1 MRNVKIKS
9 GDNWK
14 SLDINY
20 EFDGRVKL
28 DNINVTS
35 VDGVMLNLNKTLSN
49 NVDITNNNYTAMM
62 LTDMT
67 RISDIMSVDLYTD
80 KFPEQF
86 TTSIVFDAF
95 PSVNGGSKY
104 LKTLPRNDDS
114 DDRDLIFGTA
124 TVNGNNYTSFYYEQ
138 DPNDDNSIYYSIN
151 LIDSNTLTISHN
163 DNYANV
169 YLTLSSNNVFTFKVS
184 PLNVPTDNQTFNYT
198 INRKSGYLILMKV
211 VDGVMRYIG
220 SDGNNIVLLLPNVDQ
235 PNYPFAS
242 IIKTIPNIK
251 TTGDLKIPSN
261 WVSYRTT
268 GDQNN
273 LNINESKS
281 YENIF
286 SNYVFS
292 NQYATIT
299 GTDMNL
305 DIMPLKNQLTPDYN
319 SNRGNPFPNYIDCDH
334 REYDRIFSGTNQVK
348 GLTDLHF
355 GYNSYT
361 TDISIPGDKIT
372 YFHAPQDMY
381 PYEKININDSGLIE
395 AGAIG
400 GDSPIVSDK
409 LFKKA
414 ADYKYNSPYGAPTDE
429 ETGVWLC
436 TWLKSSIESPWDSSA
451 EYDKDIIVSYKGKV
465 YKSRSSNTNVKPA
478 SSRITWEERPDLAPV
493 WVDRYY
499 NPEQFTSQ
507 QALEFTEQY
516 SSYKSKFT
524 HIVTS
529 LSAQQDYIFDKLSD
543 VTFEPGCLY
552 AYYRVGTIENN
563 ITINS
568 MDEHLVHSG
577 QEPVYKQDRSS
588 YINTNEYMSF
598 DGSTYIE
605 TTALNNTKNSDYTI
619 SFNLSIDDW
628 TKPFGGQFVGN
639 YTNHGVGFYN
649 IMHTTPYIIIPGLT
663 STSLYNT
670 DLDIVLNIPVSAV
683 DVAHGIGNENIHILT
698 GTVGDYEIH
707 QYDTTGM
714 LVEQT
719 PLSEI
724 TVEIV
729 SMNIDHSNIY
739 LLDINNII
747 YKYDINNELIDQ
759 LLYPFPGVIGTGS
772 AKTYMDMFNEY
783 EYRINCDTYTTDI
796 SGSVWYKD
804 SGNILKYTQSNK
816 LGQAAVY
823 NNTIDGVAVSLIATE
838 RVRGAE
844 GNSIILTGNGVD
856 TLSNLVETW
865 NNNNGGNTVQ
875 IISGDASK
883 GLILHISQQLQ
894 LTGGRSQGQATTNI
908 ALSAATGED
917 IVSIKSDENN
927 NIWAIVKNDTEAK
940 IYKLD
945 NDRNV
950 IFASSLSAIDS
961 TLQYYMSGNTYMDI
975 VSEFNNGVYDNNIII
990 MNQNPMEDTVI
1001 KYTKLNSDGSLKSTT
1016 TKIVPH
1022 LTDINISNLHNI
1034 TNYETVKRMCNDII
1048 NTNHVVFKTRLQSY
1062 FDTDKTY
1069 TLLLKYDVTRLT
1081 PGFHHFAASFNST
1094 NGNITLFVD
1103 GDLQRAMTSDDVY
1116 TGAAYKY
1123 TKTIHNPLM
1132 VGTEPYFNNITFNE
1146 HLNKDGY
1153 SFISNC
1159 TIQNLRIYND
1169 TLNFHKI
1176 RALTRETKTIQD
1188 ICLTLPTGKRSYIDQ
1203 VKSIY
1208 KHQTPGRKSTDIN
1221 IDIISRTLTGAD
1233 IKQQIDTA
1241 VSTHVTSELPVN
1253 STINKI
1259 NWIH

>member
-28 DNINVTS
+28 DNVNVTS

-67 RISDIMSVDLYTD
+67 RIGDIMSIDLSTSKY
-80 KFPEQF
+80 PEQF
-86 TTSIVFDAF
+86 TTSIIFDAF

-104 LKTLPRNDDS
+104 LKILPRNNDS
-114 DDRDLIFGTA
+114 DERDLIFGTSTINA
-124 TVNGNNYTSFYYEQ
+124 NNYTSYYYEQ
-138 DPNDDNSIYYSIN
+138 DPNDDNNIYYSVN

-169 YLTLSSNNVFTFKVS
+169 YLTLSSNNIFTFRTA
-184 PLNVPTDNQTFNYT
+184 PLNIPAENQKFDYIHNT
-198 INRKSGYLILMKV
+198 KSGYLILMKV
-211 VDGVMRYIG
+211 VDGVKRYVG
-220 SDGNNIVLLLPNVDQ
+220 SDGSSIILLSPDVSQ

-242 IIKTIPNIK
+242 IIKTIPYIK
-251 TTGDLKIPSN
+251 TTGNLKIPSN
-261 WVSYRTT
+261 WVSYKTT

-286 SNYVFS
+286 SNYILS
-292 NQYATIT
+292 NQYVTIT

-361 TDISIPGDKIT
+361 TDIPIPGDNIT
-372 YFHAPQDMY
+372 YFHAPQNMY

-451 EYDKDIIVSYKGKV
+451 NYDEGIIVSYKGKV
-465 YKSRSSNTNVKPA
+465 YKSRSSNTDVKPA

-499 NPEQFTSQ
+499 NPEKFSTQ

-516 SSYKSKFT
+516 SSYKSKFS
-524 HIVTS
+524 HITS
-529 LSAQQDYIFDKLSD
+529 TLSSQQDYVFDKLSD

-552 AYYRVGTIENN
+552 AYYRVGPMEND
-563 ITINS
+563 ITIKS

-577 QEPVYKQDRSS
+577 QQPVYNQDRST
-588 YINTNEYMSF
+588 YINTSESLSF
-598 DGSTYIE
+598 NGSTYIE
-605 TTALNNTKNSDYTI
+605 TVALNNTKNSDYTI
-619 SFNLSIDDW
+619 SFNMSLDDW

-649 IMHTTPYIIIPGLT
+649 IMHTTPYIIIPGVS

-670 DLDIVLNIPVSAV
+670 DLDMVLDIPISAV
-683 DVAHGIGNENIHILT
+683 DIAHGTGNENIHILT
-698 GTVGDYEIH
+698 GTIGDYEIY

-714 LVEQT
+714 LVERT

-729 SMNIDHSNIY
+729 SMNIDHDNIY
-739 LLDINNII
+739 LLDINDII
-747 YKYDINNELIDQ
+747 YKYNINNELIDQ
-759 LLYPFPGVIGTGS
+759 LLYPYPGVIGSGS
-772 AKTYMDMFNEY
+772 DRTYMDMFNEY

-796 SGSVWYKD
+796 SGSVWYKE
-804 SGNILKYTQSNK
+804 SGNILKYTQSNT
-816 LGQAAVY
+816 LGQNAVY
-823 NNTIDGVAVSLIATE
+823 INTINNINVSLIASE
-838 RVRGAE
+838 RLNGAQ
-844 GNSIILTGNGVD
+844 GNNIVITGDNVN
-856 TLSNLVETW
+856 TLSNLVEIW
-865 NNNNGGNTVQ
+865 NNNNGGNMVQ
-875 IISGDASK
+875 IISGDDSK
-883 GLILHISQQLQ
+883 GLILTTSQQLQ
-894 LTGGRSQGQATTNI
+894 LIGGRSQGQATINI
-908 ALSAATGED
+908 ALSAAPGED

-927 NIWAIVKNDTEAK
+927 NIWAIVKSDTEAK

-945 NDRNV
+945 NNRNI
-950 IFASSLSAIDS
+950 IFSNSLSAIDS
-961 TLQYYMSGNTYMDI
+961 TLQYHMSGNTYMDI
-975 VSEFNNGVYDNNIII
+975 ISEFNNGVYDNNIII
-990 MNQNPMEDTVI
+990 MNQDTVDNTVI
-1001 KYTKLNSDGSLKSTT
+1001 KYTKLNNDGSLKLTT
-1016 TKIVPH
+1016 TKVIPH

-1081 PGFHHFAASFNST
+1081 PGYHHFTVSFNST
-1094 NGNITLFVD
+1094 NGNMTLFVD
-1103 GDLQRAMTSDDVY
+1103 GDLQRARTSDDVY

-1132 VGTEPYFNNITFNE
+1132 IGTEPYFNNTTFSE
-1146 HLNKDGY
+1146 HLNMDGY

-1159 TIQNLRIYND
+1159 IIQNLRVYNNA
-1169 TLNFHKI
+1169 LNFHKV
-1176 RALTRETKTIQD
+1176 RALTREIKTIQD

-1203 VKSIY
+1203 VKSVY

-1221 IDIISRTLTGAD
+1221 IDIISRTLTGVD
-1233 IKQQIDTA
+1233 IKQQIDT
-1241 VSTHVTSELPVN
+1241 TVTANVTRDLPVN